1 MIARTRH
8 RADRPSVC
16 LTAALLGITA
26 HGCKKAEQEPAPLSK
41 EPTTAKVA
49 VVGVSQTVQ
58 RVTEKSPGAAPAAPG
73 RCKRMCAPSRQLG
86 CKLASE
92 CETQCEAMSST
103 STCRSELDGFFSCL
117 VAQPVERW
125 ECLEDG
131 TGVIRQGYCEAEQAR
146 FALCAQKTG
155 GN

>member
-1 MIARTRH
+1 M
-8 RADRPSVC
+8 
-16 LTAALLGITA
+16 
-26 HGCKKAEQEPAPLSK
+26 K
-41 EPTTAKVA
+41 EVTTAKVA
-49 VVGVSQTVQ
+49 VVEASQTV
-58 RVTEKSPGAAPAAPG
+58 RRAAEESPGAARAAPG
-73 RCKRMCAPSRQLG
+73 QCERICAPSRQLG

-92 CETQCEAMSST
+92 CKAQCEAMSSI

-146 FALCAQKTG
+146 FALCAEQTG
-155 GN
+155 AK